1 MSRFVLSL
9 VVLAIGPIAVAA
21 CDTDRHDREQ
31 ASAQRSGPLVTSRE
45 GVQPIIQLTV
55 DFRFTG
61 EEFPHRYEVD
71 CGPRSQGDA
80 SSTLVCEQISQ
91 RKAVLLPSEEPE
103 CPLPVPTLY
112 IRVEGTAFGK
122 RLRQTLTPCSDTESR
137 AITAWAETLDF
148 KLKEP
153 RTSS

>member
-1 MSRFVLSL
+1 M
-9 VVLAIGPIAVAA
+9 LAIGPLVVAA
-21 CDTDRHDREQ
+21 CDTNRDDQ
-31 ASAQRSGPLVTSRE
+31 DQRSVQPSGPLVTSRE
-45 GVQPIIQLTV
+45 GVEPITHLTV

-61 EEFPHRYEVD
+61 EEVPHRYEVD
-71 CGPRSQGDA
+71 CGPRPRSGA

-91 RKAVLLPSEEPE
+91 REAVLLPSDEPE

-112 IRVEGTAFGK
+112 IRVEGMAGGK

-137 AITAWAETLDF
+137 AIVAWAETLDF
-148 KLKEP
+148 KLTEP